1 MADINENEKQEYIK
15 KLVNISRERA
25 KYVGIDHAALDI
37 SGYALKA
44 AEDRMETMKREGLSV
59 SSLEAEVEIGAYTKI
74 ADDMNQRIADA
85 RAKISDYDADIESL
99 ADEIAKKFGENLTH
113 EDKYGM

>member
-44 AEDRMETMKREGLSV
+44 AEDRMETMKRE
-59 SSLEAEVEIGAYTKI
+59 
-74 ADDMNQRIADA
+74 
-85 RAKISDYDADIESL
+85 
-99 ADEIAKKFGENLTH
+99 
-113 EDKYGM
+113 

>member
-1 MADINENEKQEYIK
+1 MADINEKEKQEYIE

-44 AEDRMETMKREGLSV
+44 VEDRMETMKREGLSV
-59 SSLEAEVEIGAYTKI
+59 CSLEAQVEIGAYTKI

-85 RAKISDYDADIESL
+85 RAKVADYDAVIESL
-99 ADEIAKKFGENLTH
+99 ADEIAQKFGEHLTH